1 MADQKISYTD
11 SERSVEDA
19 IAALTERFDE
29 LARQLRNKAGNAAEA
44 VSDTVKDGRTIAR
57 DVGNDVS
64 RQGSNIAGDV
74 RETVTRQ
81 WEDGSR
87 GIARQVDEGSRQ
99 VREAVRDG
107 YREVRHHGRKG
118 VENVSGR
125 IEDKPIASVLI
136 ALGVGFLIGKLM

>member
-1 MADQKISYTD
+1 MADQKTTYTD

-19 IAALTERFDE
+19 IAALTAHFDE
-29 LARQLRNKAGNAAEA
+29 LTRQLWNRAGNAAEA
-44 VSDTVKDGRTIAR
+44 VSDTVKDGRMIAR
-57 DVGNDVS
+57 DVGDDVS
-64 RQGSNIAGDV
+64 RQGRDIAGDV
-74 RETVTRQ
+74 KEAVTRQ

-87 GIARQVDEGSRQ
+87 GIAHQVDKGSRQ

-125 IEDKPIASVLI
+125 IEDKPIGSVLI

>member
-1 MADQKISYTD
+1 MADQKISYAA

-29 LARQLRNKAGNAAEA
+29 LTRQLQNRAGNAVET

-57 DVGNDVS
+57 DVGDDVS
-64 RQGSNIAGDV
+64 RQGRHIARDV
-74 RETVTRQ
+74 KETIARN

-87 GIARQVDEGSRQ
+87 GIARQVEEGSRQ
-99 VREAVRDG
+99 VREVVGEG
-107 YREVRHHGRKG
+107 YRDVRHRGQKG

-136 ALGVGFLIGKLM
+136 ALGIGILIGKMM